1 MVGELIAKEEIPQF
15 KFIPAS
21 EDKTATFMDKLKGAL
36 RLGNEFKSKTEIAF
50 QTDSGPK
57 RIETTVWSLTDRYIQ
72 IKSGVL
78 IPLKSI
84 IAIDY

>member
-21 EDKTATFMDKLKGAL
+21 EDKSASFMDKLKGAL

-50 QTDSGPK
+50 QTDSG
-57 RIETTVWSLTDRYIQ
+57 DR
-72 IKSGVL
+72 KSVV
-78 IPLKSI
+78 
-84 IAIDY
+84 